1 MTTGVDLGICATV
14 TTIARPLELDRNAL
28 LARYR
33 ENRARTEAL
42 FSLVT
47 PEAYY
52 DRPIDL
58 RHPIVFYEGHIPA
71 FSFNKL
77 VHEALGEGPVDAALQ
92 KLFYRGIDPSD
103 TSEAAK
109 HQRANWPSRAA
120 VREFGEACDRR
131 VEGAVRTADLTDARR
146 STLLERGEA
155 ALTILE
161 HEELHHETLLYMLY
175 RLPYDKK
182 IPDGR
187 MSAYDD
193 RSPLATGRVRVDAG
207 TATLGAEADVAEF
220 TWDNERGEHRVDVGA
235 FDIDVNDITN
245 GDWLAFVEAGG
256 PVPQLWVRRGEAWFY
271 HAMFE
276 EIPLPLAWPVLVSQ
290 SAATAYATWRGARL
304 PTEAEYHR
312 AAFGTPEGTERAFPW
327 GDARP
332 SGAHGN
338 LDLRRYDVEPVGIH
352 EAGRSAWGVYDLVG
366 NGWEWTS
373 TPFAPFDGFAP
384 MATYPEYSADFFD
397 GEHYV
402 IKGASPVTNANHV
415 RRSMRNWY
423 RADYPYVFATFRT
436 VVDR

>member
-1 MTTGVDLGICATV
+1 MTIGIDLGIHAAV

-33 ENRARTEAL
+33 KNRARTEAL

-103 TSEAAK
+103 TSEAAR

-120 VREFGEACDRR
+120 VRAFGQACDRR
-131 VEGAVRTADLTDARR
+131 VERAFRNADLTDASR
-146 STLLERGEA
+146 SAMLERGEA

-187 MSAYDD
+187 VSDYDD
-193 RSPLATGRVRVDAG
+193 RAPLARGRVRVDAG
-207 TATLGAEADVAEF
+207 TATLGADARVAEF
-220 TWDNERGEHRVDVGA
+220 TWDNERGAHRVDVGA
-235 FDIDVNDITN
+235 FDIDVNNVTN
-245 GDWLAFVEAGG
+245 GDWIAFVEAGG
-256 PVPQLWVRRGEAWFY
+256 PVPQLWVRRGEAWSY

-276 EIPLPLAWPVLVSQ
+276 EIPLPLGWPVLVSQ

-304 PTEAEYHR
+304 PTEAQYHR

-327 GDARP
+327 GDAPP

-384 MATYPEYSADFFD
+384 MATYPEYSAEFFD
-397 GEHYV
+397 GDHYV

-423 RADYPYVFATFRT
+423 RGDYPYVFATFRT